1 MSAARRRVPLSS
13 AAAEWDSPPQKR
25 ALSSW
30 LGVMHVPEGPLRKLL
45 LLFCAYQ
52 LFLHAKPSEP
62 HLVRRAA

>member
-1 MSAARRRVPLSS
+1 
-13 AAAEWDSPPQKR
+13 
-25 ALSSW
+25 
-30 LGVMHVPEGPLRKLL
+30 MHVPEGPLRKLL